1 MCNSQSKRGKIR
13 NYISKKPI
21 LTCQYTVYNSIYEK
35 LILELWV

>member
-13 NYISKKPI
+13 NYISKKLI

>member
-13 NYISKKPI
+13 NYISKKRI